1 MSDRKPESVGRKP
14 NREEINAMRIKAFL
28 SNLYADQ
35 MDYFKAC
42 SGWFQ
47 DEDYRELE
55 RADLHRAEVEALQ
68 SQLAEA
74 NCALAEWAEVSQ
86 RNYQRAIEA
95 EERLAEAR
103 DALVEIEGQT
113 RDVTPSHDKALTLIR
128 AIHRH
133 ARATLA
139 KIGGEGKG

>member
-55 RADLHRAEVEALQ
+55 RADLHRAEVEA
-68 SQLAEA
+68 A
-74 NCALAEWAEVSQ
+74 VK
-86 RNYQRAIEA
+86 RAIEA
-95 EERLAEAR
+95 CADEIDCGGCYGQCQDPANCHAKEAS
-103 DALVEIEGQT
+103 A
-113 RDVTPSHDKALTLIR
+113 IR
-128 AIHRH
+128 AL
-133 ARATLA
+133 ATDPAALER
-139 KIGGEGKG
+139 IINGGRE